1 MAPAGWRVVVP
12 DDRLAPESPC
22 PAGADG
28 RAEGDN
34 ATDRTGIVAAICISP
49 WVDGTCSLR
58 SHRTRLE
65 ADTFAR
71 LDDLPTYA
79 AASAGSLPLTDPL
92 ACDAIRYFIQTA
104 TEAP

>member
-58 SHRTRLE
+58 SRLE
-65 ADTFAR
+65 ADPFAH

-79 AASAGSLPLTDPL
+79 AASAGSLPLAGADL